1 MKQKS
6 DRMENGMSFIKK
18 NIKAVMF
25 FSTLA
30 FIICMLIVVHSYD
43 KEDNASFYKNYNI
56 EELTNGWT
64 VTKSTGETQKVS
76 LPFDFTMNDGIKESI
91 SIMRNLPE
99 EMGDTDTIC
108 FRTSHSRVAVFVG
121 TEMVYD
127 FAWDTDIPLGESP
140 GSIWNVVELKPEYAG
155 KTLTIYTKSS
165 YSEYN
170 GLFRSVMYGSR
181 ADIMLYLLD
190 TTSWMFILSNIP
202 LVLGLILIA
211 ISFFAWKFISSKPFV
226 YVGIFLTA
234 VGIWEITESGY
245 IQFIDGNA
253 FTIQIL
259 NFLVFAFIPLTAIM
273 ALKYTNLL
281 KYHFEKLLYI
291 NVGVFF
297 AFVLAQFVGLS
308 DMQSSLWIIH
318 ITMVVDSIYVYI
330 DAKKYYEE
338 IDEKG
343 HYIFTVMTYSVI
355 LVSVLIDIYRFYV
368 FPESYNGEITRYGI
382 IIFILLMS
390 INIIFASLA
399 VQRSNVEKE
408 TIINMAYTDNLTGI
422 NNRRCFEED
431 TEKLVDSKTNFTVV
445 AVDMNNLKM
454 INDELGHKFGD
465 EALIKVANG
474 LKRFEEF
481 GEKCYRMGGDEFEV
495 ICTKMTG
502 EQIDSLCSEINAE
515 LGKTEYFPGK
525 PLSMAYGYFRFSANM
540 DKEVNKVLAQAD
552 KKMYEKKAKMK
563 AMGYATRD

>member
-25 FSTLA
+25 FFTLA

-190 TTSWMFILSNIP
+190 TT
-202 LVLGLILIA
+202 
-211 ISFFAWKFISSKPFV
+211 
-226 YVGIFLTA
+226 
-234 VGIWEITESGY
+234 
-245 IQFIDGNA
+245 
-253 FTIQIL
+253 
-259 NFLVFAFIPLTAIM
+259 
-273 ALKYTNLL
+273 
-281 KYHFEKLLYI
+281 
-291 NVGVFF
+291 
-297 AFVLAQFVGLS
+297 
-308 DMQSSLWIIH
+308 
-318 ITMVVDSIYVYI
+318 
-330 DAKKYYEE
+330 
-338 IDEKG
+338 
-343 HYIFTVMTYSVI
+343 
-355 LVSVLIDIYRFYV
+355 
-368 FPESYNGEITRYGI
+368 
-382 IIFILLMS
+382 
-390 INIIFASLA
+390 
-399 VQRSNVEKE
+399 
-408 TIINMAYTDNLTGI
+408 
-422 NNRRCFEED
+422 
-431 TEKLVDSKTNFTVV
+431 
-445 AVDMNNLKM
+445 
-454 INDELGHKFGD
+454 
-465 EALIKVANG
+465 
-474 LKRFEEF
+474 
-481 GEKCYRMGGDEFEV
+481 
-495 ICTKMTG
+495 
-502 EQIDSLCSEINAE
+502 
-515 LGKTEYFPGK
+515 
-525 PLSMAYGYFRFSANM
+525 
-540 DKEVNKVLAQAD
+540 
-552 KKMYEKKAKMK
+552 
-563 AMGYATRD
+563 